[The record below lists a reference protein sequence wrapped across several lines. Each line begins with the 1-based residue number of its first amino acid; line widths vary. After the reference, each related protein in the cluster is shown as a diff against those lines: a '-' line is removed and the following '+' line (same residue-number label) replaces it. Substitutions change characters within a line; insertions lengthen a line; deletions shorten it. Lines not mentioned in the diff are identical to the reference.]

1 MGKHTHNARVHTVY
15 PKLEE
20 LRWFV
25 LTVKFGNTRIAA
37 DKLGILN
44 YAIIPNANR
53 RIEQLVGVKLLDKNN
68 VPTQAG
74 EVFLKHAKR
83 VLAAHARMLRAT
95 RKTPLS
101 QEALLPATVHIE
113 NWLLHKLDLCKAL
126 PYEARTVIT
135 YDEPMELYE
144 AAKKPG
150 RRGVFIITNSNAV
163 PNLTGQ
169 LAAVKL
175 LDYKL
180 RLYSASPVGL
190 PIRWIDTDCFGGSL
204 RSELPDGGRRFHEV
218 GCVPNLVAVRNAL
231 LGNPGLCGYLP
242 AEWAEDFSEVFREIP
257 SVDVP
262 IWLLSAVQ

>member
-25 LTVKFGNTRIAA
+25 MTVKFGNTRIAA

-53 RIEQLVGVKLLDKNN
+53 RIEQLVGVKLLDRNN

-83 VLAAHARMLRAT
+83 VLAAHARMLRLT
-95 RKTPLS
+95 RKIPLS

-113 NWLLHKLDLCKAL
+113 NWLLHKLDLSKVL
-126 PYEARTVIT
+126 LYEARTVIT
-135 YDEPMELYE
+135 YDEPMEVYE
-144 AAKKPG
+144 ATKKPG
-150 RRGVFIITNSNAV
+150 RRGVFIITNSNVV
-163 PNLTGQ
+163 PNLIGR
-169 LAAVKL
+169 LAAIKL
-175 LDYKL
+175 FDYEL

-190 PIRWIDTDCFGGSL
+190 PIRWIDTDCFGDSL
-204 RSELPDGGRRFHEV
+204 RSFLPDDGKRFHEI
-218 GCVPNLVAVRNAL
+218 GCAPNLVAIRNAL

-242 AEWAEDFSEVFREIP
+242 AEWSEGFSEVFREIP
-257 SVDVP
+257 SAVVPVWALSDV
-262 IWLLSAVQ
+262 Q